1 MTTTKKGEKSW
12 NRPLPAVWVFPFTFL
27 LGVALVL
34 SIGVAVGVHYERDT
48 QKIAQAD
55 AWLQEHKDKKPAQMT
70 FSNAGN
76 DIAVSKKPSGA
87 WWVHCEDGQI
97 PHPML
102 TERLR
107 KEANRRGFS
116 TDSGVAGV
124 ALVPLGKT
132 GDIEKDVSAIKRM
145 LAEEPEKHRF
155 ISAPGHDMCQVPY
168 DLSDGG
174 AQ

>member
-1 MTTTKKGEKSW
+1 MTTTKKGEKKEEGSF
-12 NRPLPAVWVFPFTFL
+12 LVFLLTFL

-34 SIGVAVGVHYERDT
+34 SIGVTVGVFYERDS
-48 QKIAQAD
+48 QRIEAGQE
-55 AWLQEHKDKKPAQMT
+55 WVQEHKNAAQMT

-76 DIAVSKKPSGA
+76 NITVSKLDSGA
-87 WWVHCEDGQI
+87 WRVHCEDGQI

-107 KEANRRGFS
+107 KEAAKRGFS

-132 GDIEKDVSAIKRM
+132 GDIEKGVSAIKRM
-145 LAEEPEKHRF
+145 LAEEPTRHVL
-155 ISAPGHDMCQVPY
+155 IPAPGHTMCQVPY
-168 DLSDGG
+168 DLSGG
-174 AQ
+174 GER